1 MSPAMR
7 IAQEVAG
14 PSITIAVPLPF
25 IQLTGDHASALVLSQ
40 LLYHQDKQEGWFAK
54 SDEDLCRECHVTPR
68 QLERIKRDLKPL
80 GVRYKRQGF
89 PARGHYTVD
98 IAEVQTQLR
107 RKVLS
112 ESEPELARSV
122 ETTSSRSPVPTQTGE
137 LKSNSSKRKKRIN
150 EVHTSRGNSN
160 GSGTGIS
167 HSGAVYEEQ
176 RPSEPQPPSLHQ
188 EQDGQQLM
196 EVAVGALLQSSP
208 AGMRLER
215 LLGAKGVKRYVDDIP
230 TWLER
235 WTEEEI
241 AAAWKQAKRDVR
253 PASDRDGPSSTMGL
267 FALILNGAPGLD
279 TSLIEEKQQPPAAP
293 AHAWKP
299 GDFALYGGEKKR
311 VVALSD
317 DGLFLDFE
325 DGSCTLARTV
335 RPVVPAN
342 VWNPGDQVRYGGEMR
357 RVVGMS
363 EDGTFIDFEDGSYA
377 LPSELSSVPVSAA

>member
-1 MSPAMR
+1 
-7 IAQEVAG
+7 
-14 PSITIAVPLPF
+14 
-25 IQLTGDHASALVLSQ
+25 
-40 LLYHQDKQEGWFAK
+40 
-54 SDEDLCRECHVTPR
+54 
-68 QLERIKRDLKPL
+68 
-80 GVRYKRQGF
+80 
-89 PARGHYTVD
+89 
-98 IAEVQTQLR
+98 
-107 RKVLS
+107 
-112 ESEPELARSV
+112 
-122 ETTSSRSPVPTQTGE
+122 
-137 LKSNSSKRKKRIN
+137 
-150 EVHTSRGNSN
+150 
-160 GSGTGIS
+160 
-167 HSGAVYEEQ
+167 
-176 RPSEPQPPSLHQ
+176 
-188 EQDGQQLM
+188 M